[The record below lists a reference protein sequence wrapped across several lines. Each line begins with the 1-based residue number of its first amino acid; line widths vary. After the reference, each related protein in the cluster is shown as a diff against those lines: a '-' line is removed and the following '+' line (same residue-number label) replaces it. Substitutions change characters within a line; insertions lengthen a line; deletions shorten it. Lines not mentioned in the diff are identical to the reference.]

1 MAATTEDE
9 REAVNM
15 GVSLSSQLLSAAFA
29 LMGIIGGFITYI
41 LENENSIF
49 TYTSFGGG
57 LFLYACSIYQGSIG
71 ITVAR
76 NNGFL
81 GNWKLNVSKKYFNR
95 QSIYL
100 VIGTLLLILTIFL
113 TKEQE
118 DLTVQAQKKANVLL
132 EKNLS
137 LMDSCAARNAEFG
150 KTLHLLQNQVDSL
163 KRASV
168 KPTEKKKKGHG
179 K

>member
-1 MAATTEDE
+1 MAATPEDE
-9 REAVNM
+9 RDAVNM

-41 LENENSIF
+41 LENKNSTF
-49 TYTSFGGG
+49 TYITFGGG

-81 GNWKLNVSKKYFNR
+81 GSWKLDVSKKYFNR
-95 QSIYL
+95 QSTYL

-113 TKEQE
+113 TKEGDDLSLQE
-118 DLTVQAQKKANVLL
+118 QKKANLLL

-137 LMDSCAARNAEFG
+137 LIDSCAIRNTEFEKRLVLLG
-150 KTLHLLQNQVDSL
+150 KQVDSL
-163 KRASV
+163 KKITVELA
-168 KPTEKKKKGHG
+168 EKKKSGHG